1 MMCELLVEGGERL
14 YGELTIQGSKNSVL
28 PILAATLLC
37 ADTCVIENCPKL
49 RDVDASVAILR
60 HLGCCTHWEDSALV
74 VDTARMDRAVVPDA
88 LMREMRSSVIFL
100 GAILARCK
108 EATICYPGGCEL
120 GPRPIDLH
128 LSALSALGAEIR
140 ETGGELKCR
149 GGTLLGSDVYL
160 PMPSVGATENA
171 MLAACAAAGETVIC
185 NAAREPE
192 ILDLQCY
199 LRKLGARISGAGTS
213 TVTVSGFRPQPF
225 VEHTIMPDR
234 IVAAT
239 ILCAGA
245 ACGGDVELQGVDP
258 DHFLTVLD
266 SLSEAGCAIIKT
278 ASTVRLTSTGRL
290 TAPRPVVTQP
300 YPGFPTDAQ
309 PPLMAACLKAKGTT
323 VFTENIFTN
332 RYRHAEEFRRLGA
345 AVSIE
350 GRVAYVTGVDRLTGA
365 PLTSSDLRGGAAMIV
380 AGLSAEG
387 ETEILDNGY
396 INRGY
401 DRFDACLSALGA
413 DVRCAAPR

>member
-1 MMCELLVEGGERL
+1 MSYLSIEGGAPL
-14 YGELTIQGSKNSVL
+14 HGELTIQGSKNSVL
-28 PILAATLLC
+28 PVLAATILARDVC
-37 ADTCVIENCPKL
+37 RIENCPRL

-60 HLGCCTHWEDSALV
+60 HLGCRVRRDGTALE
-74 VDTARMDRAVVPDA
+74 VDTAPMARCDIPDE
-88 LMREMRSSVIFL
+88 LMREMRSSIIFL
-100 GAILARCK
+100 GAILARQG
-108 EATICYPGGCEL
+108 EAVLSYPGGCEL

-128 LSALSALGAEIR
+128 LAALRELGAEITER
-140 ETGGELKCR
+140 YGELRCRAKCLR
-149 GGTLLGSDVYL
+149 GTDITLAI
-160 PMPSVGATENA
+160 PSVGATENA

>member
-1 MMCELLVEGGERL
+1 MATYRIRPCARLSGEITVHSAKNAVLPLMCGALLTRETVTIEQIPA
-14 YGELTIQGSKNSVL
+14 LTDVKTLTDILRDCGVLMRANQTEKLLTLTADSPRSPRREDLLSRMRASVL
-28 PILAATLLC
+28 VMGPL
-37 ADTCVIENCPKL
+37 
-49 RDVDASVAILR
+49 
-60 HLGCCTHWEDSALV
+60 
-74 VDTARMDRAVVPDA
+74 
-88 LMREMRSSVIFL
+88 
-100 GAILARCK
+100 LARTGY
-108 EATICYPGGCEL
+108 ARVALPGGCAI
-120 GPRPIDLH
+120 GQRPIDLH
-128 LSALSALGAEIR
+128 LKGMEALGAHVEQTPGFVTLR
-140 ETGGELKCR
+140 GKLR
-149 GGTLLGSDVYL
+149 GGNVYL
-160 PMPSVGATENA
+160 DFPSVGATENA

-413 DVRCAAPR
+413 DVRCVAPR

>member
-1 MMCELLVEGGERL
+1 MSIWHIYGGNRL
-14 YGELTIQGSKNSVL
+14 TGSTQVQGAKNAVL
-28 PILAATLLC
+28 PIMA
-37 ADTCVIENCPKL
+37 
-49 RDVDASVAILR
+49 ASVLAGSETVLHNVPDLKDVTITLRILR
-60 HLGCCTHWEDSALV
+60 HLGCTAERDGDTVRIDSRGMNR
-74 VDTARMDRAVVPDA
+74 DFIPHD
-88 LMREMRSSVIFL
+88 LMRELRSSVIFL
-100 GAILARCK
+100 GAILTRFGTASLSM
-108 EATICYPGGCEL
+108 PGGCEL
-120 GPRPIDLH
+120 GPRPVNLH
-128 LSALSALGAEIR
+128 LDALRALGAEVT
-140 ETGGELKCR
+140 ER
-149 GGTLLGSDVYL
+149 GGDIVCCAHDLKGRRILL
-160 PMPSVGATENA
+160 PFPSVGATENA

-225 VEHTIMPDR
+225 VEHAIMPDR

-413 DVRCAAPR
+413 DVRCATPR